1 MGRPLPDRQ
10 PSYNGLECGSQALG
24 EGGYPVRRGQ
34 IDRNKDLISAVVSP
48 QPGRHPLSAGL
59 DLLEW
64 CNPGMGRARRLA
76 VISFVRK
83 EEQGFC
89 PPLGHWDRCKNIT
102 TGKCV
107 TLRVPVGVD
116 ILAFYDKNTIK
127 VVASRGLEPGV
138 FKESRG

>member
-1 MGRPLPDRQ
+1 M
-10 PSYNGLECGSQALG
+10 
-24 EGGYPVRRGQ
+24 
-34 IDRNKDLISAVVSP
+34 
-48 QPGRHPLSAGL
+48 
-59 DLLEW
+59 
-64 CNPGMGRARRLA
+64 A
-76 VISFVRK
+76 VISLVRK

-107 TLRVPVGVD
+107 TLRVVVGVD